1 MQSSLFQAFVISKT
15 LKYMPEGLI
24 VRVPGARWVLPSKL
38 LPGIPEDTPLH
49 KRRGLYL
56 IRPSPIAFRIKYE
69 KVKCTVRRTQFSAVP
84 ANAMI
89 VYGAQGESYDT
100 AIADLGMPPSQD
112 PHIFWLA
119 VYVMLTRCKSLDG
132 LLLLRLPSRNSLT
145 LGPPS
150 YVLEEMQRLDALHA
164 STMARLH
171 KNLRNDVGDLPPKVE
186 ALFTSADVDAGA
198 PDWEALGA
206 LIDAEL
212 AARKK
217 ASGMEGRRRVNEKN
231 CPAQCIC

>member
-1 MQSSLFQAFVISKT
+1 
-15 LKYMPEGLI
+15 
-24 VRVPGARWVLPSKL
+24 
-38 LPGIPEDTPLH
+38 
-49 KRRGLYL
+49 
-56 IRPSPIAFRIKYE
+56 
-69 KVKCTVRRTQFSAVP
+69 
-84 ANAMI
+84 
-89 VYGAQGESYDT
+89 
-100 AIADLGMPPSQD
+100 
-112 PHIFWLA
+112 
-119 VYVMLTRCKSLDG
+119 MLTRCKSLDG
-132 LLLLRLPSRNSLT
+132 LLLLHLPSRNSLT

-186 ALFTSADVDAGA
+186 ALFTSADADAGA

-217 ASGMEGRRRVNEKN
+217 HQAWRDVDVLVRKTAPHRARPLSESPRRKGTRTRYKGEVTNYVDPNPSYDDSDLQPAEKRD
-231 CPAQCIC
+231 PPTLLLAKIIQTRKEFR